1 MCVHAQVSLY
11 MFVKARGQCWFCSLT
26 LHFKVGSLCLA
37 GAHCLAGL
45 DGQSVPG
52 TIFFHLPV
60 LGLQELVSPTFNMG
74 V

>member
-1 MCVHAQVSLY
+1 MSLY
-11 MFVKARGQCWFCSLT
+11 MFVKPEVNVESALT
-26 LHFKVGSLCLA
+26 LHFKEESFCLA

-60 LGLQELVSPTFNMG
+60 LGLQELVSPAFYMG